1 MRIRGLS
8 FALSLTSV
16 LAAGAA
22 RAATVG
28 DEIVLPAGSFCKD
41 SGGIVK
47 ESGGYGGTGVQAGT
61 LKFPE
66 NWLGGNNP
74 SSVMVGISTLLP
86 ADWVGHDV
94 DIVFGG
100 ASAGL
105 FSADFRIV
113 GEIENNPIGLTA
125 TLGAEDWGTT
135 DVTLVSS
142 FPVTQRRFGIAIGR
156 EPGHAGDTALN
167 MMNLEYLVLRLAN

>member
-16 LAAGAA
+16 LTTGAA

-41 SGGIVK
+41 SGGVVK
-47 ESGGYGGTGVQAGT
+47 ESGGYAGTGVQHGT
-61 LKFPE
+61 LQFPE
-66 NWLGGNNP
+66 TWLGP
-74 SSVMVGISTLLP
+74 MLSTPVVGVSTLLP
-86 ADWVGHDV
+86 ADWVGHSV

-100 ASAGL
+100 SGGGP
-105 FSADFRIV
+105 FSATYRIV
-113 GEIENNPIGLTA
+113 GEIENTLLGVTT
-125 TLGAEDWGTT
+125 TLGSGASGTT

-142 FPVTQRRFGIAIGR
+142 YPINQRRFGIAIGR

-167 MMNLEYLVLRLAN
+167 TMNLEYLVLRLAN